1 MSWSVQHGVEMDLL
15 RRQSCIFSR
24 IISVF
29 LRVVRWKERTPADH
43 RKCIFTPHLLVTEC
57 VFKCVCERHP
67 ENGKEVREQ
76 EKRVFL
82 GEKREQEKGE
92 MCQEQILI
100 LSCTSPTCLPLSHT
114 HSLSYPSLP
123 LSPYLTFSQ
132 FFPPSLPPFLS
143 RSRLFDLFS
152 LQILQL
158 FYSLPCQCVFFL
170 CVSV

>member
-114 HSLSYPSLP
+114 LSLLPIAAFVSLP
-123 LSPYLTFSQ
+123 HFLTIL
-132 FFPPSLPPFLS
+132 PSLPPAIPLPFT
-143 RSRLFDLFS
+143 S
-152 LQILQL
+152 L
-158 FYSLPCQCVFFL
+158 
-170 CVSV
+170 